1 MILGH
6 EDLNTTQIYTRVSIK
21 KLTEI
26 HAATHPAGRE
36 GASKRE
42 VLLEALAVE
51 QEEEALLDSAE

>member
-36 GASKRE
+36 GETKRE
-42 VLLEALAVE
+42 EEKSSDRLE
-51 QEEEALLDSAE
+51 